1 MGINLF
7 NSSPWNTVS
16 SLKIYT
22 GSSWANDVKGWV
34 YNGSSW
40 SAFYPEFPA
49 LITAPT
55 TTPQAYFGGA
65 GSTVTCT
72 SGTWS
77 GSPTS
82 YSYAWES
89 RKWDGSGSWAS
100 TGVTGPSMFV
110 SSAYVAYNLR
120 CKVTATN
127 ARGSTDTYVETGT
140 WGPGALT
147 GLTKTSTG
155 TNTWTLN
162 WNASYGAA
170 QYYIQYQ
177 YVGSI
182 PLTEVVTTGTSY
194 NINATQYPAAPAF
207 MGVLV
212 SPLGPSSNGFP
223 SATYNYGY
231 PGQGANA

>member
-1 MGINLF
+1 
-7 NSSPWNTVS
+7 
-16 SLKIYT
+16 
-22 GSSWANDVKGWV
+22 
-34 YNGSSW
+34 
-40 SAFYPEFPA
+40 
-49 LITAPT
+49 
-55 TTPQAYFGGA
+55 
-65 GSTVTCT
+65 
-72 SGTWS
+72 
-77 GSPTS
+77 
-82 YSYAWES
+82 
-89 RKWDGSGSWAS
+89 
-100 TGVTGPSMFV
+100 MFV
-110 SSAYVAYNLR
+110 SSSYVAYNLR

-155 TNTWTLN
+155 QNTWTLN
-162 WNASYGAA
+162 WSASYGAA

-194 NINATQYPAAPAF
+194 NINATQYPAVPAF

>member
-1 MGINLF
+1 MAIKIYNGSTWNAVTNL
-7 NSSPWNTVS
+7 
-16 SLKIYT
+16 KAYT
-22 GSSWANDVKGWV
+22 GSTWANAVKGWV

-40 SAFYPEFPA
+40 NAFYPEFPV
-49 LITAPT
+49 LVTAPT

-82 YSYAWES
+82 YAYAWES
-89 RKWDGSGSWAS
+89 RKWDGSGSWVS
-100 TGVTGPSMFV
+100 TGITGNSMFV
-110 SSAYVAYNLR
+110 SSSYVAYNLR

-140 WGPGALT
+140 WGPAALT

-155 TNTWTLN
+155 TNTWYLS
-162 WNASYGAA
+162 WNSSYGAS

-194 NINATQYPAAPAF
+194 SINATQYPTAPNY

>member
-1 MGINLF
+1 MAI
-7 NSSPWNTVS
+7 
-16 SLKIYT
+16 KI
-22 GSSWANDVKGWV
+22 

-40 SAFYPEFPA
+40 NAAQALKIYNGSSWVNAVKGWVFDGSNWRQHYPEFPV
-49 LITAPT
+49 LVTAPT

-89 RKWDGSGSWAS
+89 RKWDGSGSWVS
-100 TGVTGPSMFV
+100 TGITGNSMFV
-110 SSAYVAYNLR
+110 SSSYVAYNLR

-162 WNASYGAA
+162 WSASYGAA

>member
-1 MGINLF
+1 MAI
-7 NSSPWNTVS
+7 
-16 SLKIYT
+16 KI
-22 GSSWANDVKGWV
+22 

-40 SAFYPEFPA
+40 NAAQALKIYNGSSWVNAVKGWVFDGSNWRQHYPEFPV
-49 LITAPT
+49 LVTAPT

-89 RKWDGSGSWAS
+89 RKWDGSGSWVS
-100 TGVTGPSMFV
+100 TGITGNSMFV
-110 SSAYVAYNLR
+110 SSSYVAYNLR

-162 WNASYGAA
+162 WNSSYGAT

-182 PLTEVVTTGTSY
+182 PLTEVVTAGTSY

-212 SPLGPSSNGFP
+212 QPLGPSSNGFP
-223 SATYNYGY
+223 SAVYNYGY

>member
-1 MGINLF
+1 MAI
-7 NSSPWNTVS
+7 
-16 SLKIYT
+16 KI
-22 GSSWANDVKGWV
+22 

-40 SAFYPEFPA
+40 NAAQALKIYDGSSWVNAVKGWVFDGSNWRQHYPEFPV
-49 LITAPT
+49 LVTAPT

-100 TGVTGPSMFV
+100 TGITGTSMFV
-110 SSAYVAYNLR
+110 SSSYVAYNLR

-140 WGPGALT
+140 WGPASLT

-162 WNASYGAA
+162 WNASYGAV

-212 SPLGPSSNGFP
+212 QPLGASSNGFP
-223 SATYNYGY
+223 SAVYNYGY
-231 PGQGANA
+231 PGYGANA

>member
-1 MGINLF
+1 
-7 NSSPWNTVS
+7 
-16 SLKIYT
+16 
-22 GSSWANDVKGWV
+22 
-34 YNGSSW
+34 
-40 SAFYPEFPA
+40 
-49 LITAPT
+49 
-55 TTPQAYFGGA
+55 
-65 GSTVTCT
+65 
-72 SGTWS
+72 
-77 GSPTS
+77 
-82 YSYAWES
+82 
-89 RKWDGSGSWAS
+89 
-100 TGVTGPSMFV
+100 MFV

-140 WGPGALT
+140 WGPASLT

-212 SPLGPSSNGFP
+212 NPLGPSSNGFP

-231 PGQGANA
+231 PGYGANA

>member
-1 MGINLF
+1 MAI
-7 NSSPWNTVS
+7 
-16 SLKIYT
+16 KI
-22 GSSWANDVKGWV
+22 

-40 SAFYPEFPA
+40 NAAQALKIYDGSSWVNAVKGWVFDGSNWRQHYPEFPV
-49 LITAPT
+49 LVTAPT

-100 TGVTGPSMFV
+100 TGITGTSMFV
-110 SSAYVAYNLR
+110 SSSYVAYNLR

-140 WGPGALT
+140 WGPASLT

-212 SPLGPSSNGFP
+212 QPLGASSNGFP
-223 SATYNYGY
+223 SAVYNYGY
-231 PGQGANA
+231 PGYGANA

>member
-1 MGINLF
+1 MSIKIYNG
-7 NSSPWNTVS
+7 STWNAVT
-16 SLKIYT
+16 SLKAYT
-22 GSSWANDVKGWV
+22 GSTWAPAVKGWV

-40 SAFYPEFPA
+40 NAFYPEFPA
-49 LITAPT
+49 LVTAPT

-82 YSYAWES
+82 YAYAWES
-89 RKWDGSGSWAS
+89 RKWDGSGSWVS
-100 TGVTGPSMFV
+100 TGITSSSMFV
-110 SSAYVAYNLR
+110 SSSYVAYNLR

-127 ARGSTDTYVETGT
+127 SRGSTDTYVETGT
-140 WGPGALT
+140 WGPAALT

-155 TNTWTLN
+155 TNTWTLS
-162 WNASYGAA
+162 WNPSYGAT

-194 NINATQYPAAPAF
+194 NINATQYPTAPAF

>member
-1 MGINLF
+1 MGLKLF
-7 NSSPWNTVS
+7 NSSTWNTVS

-22 GSSWANDVKGWV
+22 GSSWANAVKGWV

-40 SAFYPEFPA
+40 SAFYPEFPVLVA
-49 LITAPT
+49 APT
-55 TTPQAYFGGA
+55 TSPQAYFAGA

-100 TGVTGPSMFV
+100 TGVTGNSMFV
-110 SSAYVAYNLR
+110 SSSYVAYNLR

-127 ARGSTDTYVETGT
+127 ARGSTHTYVETGT
-140 WGPGALT
+140 WGPAALT

-155 TNTWTLN
+155 QNTWTLN

-194 NINATQYPAAPAF
+194 NINATQYPNVPAF

-212 SPLGPSSNGFP
+212 NPLGPSSNGFP

-231 PGQGANA
+231 PGYGANA